1 MLGAQVLAASNLRE
15 RAQASRRI
23 QLLGTFVSGHML
35 QSTNFSPVASA
46 VSFGHWMIFK
56 FSSFGKGCTLQLVRF
71 STTSYAFSLTFT
83 LFNVNFIAP
92 QVCGL

>member
-1 MLGAQVLAASNLRE
+1 MLGAQFLAASNLRE

-23 QLLGTFVSGHML
+23 ELLGTFVSGHML
-35 QSTNFSPVASA
+35 QSTNFSHLASA
-46 VSFGHWMIFK
+46 VLFGHWMIFK
-56 FSSFGKGCTLQLVRF
+56 FSSFGKGCTLQLARF
-71 STTSYAFSLTFT
+71 PTTSYAFSLTFT